1 MRNSAGYTWLANTY
15 KVVVCQPLKVRSE
28 IGSTRK
34 ESIVNGILEQTFP
47 AQYQPGP
54 TLAEHLTFAFKREPL
69 HLEFLARLFS
79 IIDPLELETWIKAE
93 PTGQFAR
100 KACFLYEWFEN
111 PALSYAG
118 VEKGNYVDFMDDANY
133 LVSQAPQRNARWRV
147 IDNLPGTPDFCPTIR
162 TTSTLMALIDY
173 DLNAELARLGGEF
186 GHDTLLRSAVWLTI
200 KESKSSFA
208 IEHEE
213 QQTDRIKRFA
223 AVMEQRCGT
232 GVPPLTQ
239 EQIASIQ
246 QEILGPRALSY
257 GIRKSPVFVGQTRG
271 FQNVLHYLAP
281 AWQDVEAMLRGLQA
295 FESNTRGSPSILR
308 AAVISFGFV
317 YIHPLSDGNG
327 RISRFLINDI
337 LRRDGA
343 LPPPYILPVSAVMQ
357 DHTLRPQNYDQ
368 VLDEFSRPLMQV
380 IEPDVRFEG
389 YVKYAD
395 GMESNLHY
403 DGYLHNSPAW
413 RFIDLTPHAEY
424 IARVI
429 RQTVDKEMRDE
440 ASILRNH
447 QLLRDAIKNVFEGP
461 DADIDRIIRSI
472 HQSEGQVGSKLLKQ
486 YPLLEQAPIRAEIV
500 ALVSRFLG

>member
-1 MRNSAGYTWLANTY
+1 MRNPAGYAWLVQTY
-15 KVVVCQPLKVRSE
+15 QIQICQPLKVRSE

-34 ESIVNGILEQTFP
+34 DSLLNGVLEQTFP
-47 AQYQPGP
+47 AQYQPGA

-69 HLEFLARLFS
+69 HLELLARLFEAVR
-79 IIDPLELETWIKAE
+79 PGELEQWIKAE

-100 KACFLYEWFEN
+100 KACFLYEWFADRRLDH
-111 PALSYAG
+111 PDI
-118 VEKGNYVDFMDDANY
+118 EKGNYVEFMDGRNY
-133 LVSQAPQRNARWRV
+133 LVSQTPRRNTRWRV
-147 IDNLPGTPDFCPTIR
+147 VDNLPGTPEFCPVIR
-162 TTSTLMALIDY
+162 LTPALVELVEY
-173 DLNAELARLGGEF
+173 DINNQLARLGVEF

-232 GVPPLTQ
+232 GAPPLTQ
-239 EQIASIQ
+239 QQIAAIQ

-257 GIRKSPVFVGQTRG
+257 GIRQSPVFVGQTRG

-281 AWQDVEAMLRGLQA
+281 AWEDVESMLDGLQA
-295 FESNTRGSPSILR
+295 FEVNTRGSSSILR
-308 AAVISFGFV
+308 AATISFGFV

-337 LRRDGA
+337 LRRDQA
-343 LPPPYILPVSAVMQ
+343 VPAPYILPVSAVMQ

-380 IEPDVRFEG
+380 IEPEVRFAE

-403 DGYLHNSPAW
+403 ENFAATAPAW
-413 RFIDLTPHAEY
+413 RYIDLTAHAEY
-424 IARVI
+424 IARVV
-429 RQTVDKEMRDE
+429 RQTVEKEMRDE
-440 ASILRNH
+440 AAILRNH

-472 HQSEGQVGSKLLKQ
+472 HQSEGQVSNKLLKQ
-486 YPLLEQAPIRAEIV
+486 YPLLEDEAIKAEIV
-500 ALVSRFLG
+500 ALVARFLG